1 MANTSGK
8 RVRSISYA
16 KYGYLF
22 ILPFFVI
29 YIVFQIYPLF
39 NTFYLSTQSNGS
51 TQTEFVGMDNFKA
64 LMIGENATISHGDNA
79 GNKGGR
85 AWRAANGDFKRV
97 MGNTIMLWVSP
108 EDKGQKRLQDTY
120 VSAEHY
126 YSRVFSSAFCNA
138 VFGNRVRCYQQ
149 SAP

>member
-51 TQTEFVGMDNFKA
+51 TQTEFVGMDN
-64 LMIGENATISHGDNA
+64 G
-79 GNKGGR
+79 
-85 AWRAANGDFKRV
+85 
-97 MGNTIMLWVSP
+97 
-108 EDKGQKRLQDTY
+108 
-120 VSAEHY
+120 
-126 YSRVFSSAFCNA
+126 
-138 VFGNRVRCYQQ
+138 
-149 SAP
+149 